1 MTAINLFGDLNHLP
15 SSVLSLLLNEK
26 AYLTYHFMKENYLD
40 LAKQL
45 QSTIDTAIDGIITI
59 DSKGIIESI
68 NQSAAKMFDYD
79 QDDLIGKNV
88 RVLMTYRD
96 KDRHDAYIS
105 NYLETKIPKII
116 GIGREVFGLK
126 KGGLEFPMRLAV
138 SEIVLV
144 DRIIFTGIIH
154 DLSDMFQARE
164 EILKL
169 NKSLEKKVNE
179 RTYQLEEVVNHL
191 LKINKEYENEILERT
206 EAERRLIEQ
215 EEQLKVALAREKEL
229 GELKS
234 RFVSMASHEFR
245 TPLATVLSS
254 VSLIQKYERED
265 QQVNRLKHID
275 RVKSAVANLT
285 GILNDFLSLSKL
297 EEGKTGITLSEI
309 NIIDLLEEVID
320 ETRGLLKNQQV
331 ITIKYSENDR
341 ESCVLLTDRHM
352 LKNIFFN
359 MISNGIKYS
368 DKDVLVYIACIDD
381 VLILQFE
388 DKGIGIP
395 EPDQKY
401 LFERFFR
408 AGNVSNI
415 QGTGLGLHIVKQY
428 VGLLGG
434 SIGFNSEYQK
444 GTTFTIKLPIQKDL

>member
-1 MTAINLFGDLNHLP
+1 MND
-15 SSVLSLLLNEK
+15 
-26 AYLTYHFMKENYLD
+26 NYLD

-45 QSTIDTAIDGIITI
+45 QSIIDTAIDGIITI
-59 DSKGIIESI
+59 DSRGVIESI
-68 NQSAAKMFDYD
+68 NQSAAKIFGYSREE
-79 QDDLIGKNV
+79 LIGKNV

-96 KDRHDAYIS
+96 KEKHDGYIS
-105 NYLETKIPKII
+105 NYLESRVPKII
-116 GIGREVFGLK
+116 GIGREVVGLQSNGK
-126 KGGLEFPMRLAV
+126 EFPMRLAV
-138 SEIVLV
+138 SEVVLV

-154 DLSDMFQARE
+154 DLTDMHQARE
-164 EILKL
+164 EILGL

-191 LKINKEYENEILERT
+191 LKINKEYENEILERK
-206 EAERRLIEQ
+206 EAERKLLEQ
-215 EEQLKVALAREKEL
+215 EEQLIVALAREKEL

-275 RVKSAVANLT
+275 RIKSAVANLT

-297 EEGKTGITLSEI
+297 EEGKTGVTLSETRV
-309 NIIDLLEEVID
+309 IDLLEEVID
-320 ETRGLLKNQQV
+320 ETKGLLKSNQH
-331 ITIKYSENDR
+331 IIISCGENDKK
-341 ESCVLLTDRHM
+341 SCIFQSDRNM

-359 MISNGIKYS
+359 LISNGIKYS
-368 DKDVLVYIACIDD
+368 DKDVLVAVECFEDL
-381 VLILQFE
+381 LILKFE
-388 DKGIGIP
+388 DHGIGIP
-395 EPDQKY
+395 EADQKY

-434 SIGFNSEYQK
+434 SIDFESVYQQ
-444 GTTFTIKLPIQKDL
+444 GTTFTIKLPIQKEL

>member
-1 MTAINLFGDLNHLP
+1 MN
-15 SSVLSLLLNEK
+15 
-26 AYLTYHFMKENYLD
+26 ENYLD

-45 QSTIDTAIDGIITI
+45 QSIIDTAIDGIITI
-59 DSKGIIESI
+59 DSRGTIESI
-68 NQSAAKMFDYD
+68 NQSAAKIFGYSREE
-79 QDDLIGKNV
+79 LIGKNV

-96 KDRHDAYIS
+96 KEKHDGYIS
-105 NYLETKIPKII
+105 NYLETKVPKII
-116 GIGREVFGLK
+116 GIGREVFGLQSSGK
-126 KGGLEFPMRLAV
+126 EFPMRLAV
-138 SEIVLV
+138 SEVVLV

-154 DLSDMFQARE
+154 DLTDMHEARE
-164 EILKL
+164 EILSL

-191 LKINKEYENEILERT
+191 LKINKEYENEILERK

-215 EEQLKVALAREKEL
+215 EGQLKVALAKEKEL

-275 RVKSAVANLT
+275 RIKSAVANLT

-297 EEGKTGITLSEI
+297 EEGKTGVTLSEI
-309 NIIDLLEEVID
+309 HVIDLLEEVID
-320 ETRGLLKNQQV
+320 ETRGLLKPDQK
-331 ITIKYSENDR
+331 IIISCSDNDKK
-341 ESCVLLTDRHM
+341 SCIFQSDRNM

-359 MISNGIKYS
+359 LISNGIKYS
-368 DKDVLVYIACIDD
+368 ERDVLVQIECMDE
-381 VLILQFE
+381 LLTLKFE
-388 DKGIGIP
+388 DQGIGIP
-395 EPDQKY
+395 EADQKY

-434 SIGFNSEYQK
+434 NIGFESVYQK
-444 GTTFTIKLPIQKDL
+444 GTTFTIKLPIQKEL